1 MGAIRR
7 SSKLITIAFVT
18 LGLAAVG
25 TPIVAAED
33 TKSLED
39 KLEQLEAQVE
49 SLREQVQVARKEIRN
64 ATEVVAVSS
73 EWRDATSA
81 FHIAG
86 YASAGYSDKE
96 NGTGAF
102 SSANFNP
109 IFHFQ
114 YKDLVLWEAELEF
127 EVEEEGGTE
136 INLEYSTIDFFLND
150 YLVLVGGKF
159 LSPLGQFRQNL
170 HPHWINKLPSA
181 PPGFGHDGAAPIAD
195 VGFQLRGGA
204 PFGAGRVNYAFY
216 VGNGPE
222 LEGEGGEVHAI
233 LTDGFTRDA
242 DGDKVLGGRIGFL
255 PVSNLEIGLSA
266 AIGDATVTEDDGIEV
281 VGDPSRDYD
290 VFGVDFVYHWRE
302 LELRGEYIKQ
312 KIDNA
317 VASIAPEGGDWE
329 ALYVQG
335 AYKFGHNSWEGVLRY
350 TDFNSPHAS
359 QQQEQWAI
367 GLNYLVAPNAIV
379 KFGYEIND
387 NEAGGATDEDRWLI
401 QLAYGY

>member
-1 MGAIRR
+1 MNVIRK
-7 SSKLITIAFVT
+7 SSKLIITAFVT
-18 LGLAAVG
+18 LAFAAVG
-25 TPIVAAED
+25 PPSVAAGNIN
-33 TKSLED
+33 SLED
-39 KLEQLEAQVE
+39 KLEQLEAQLE
-49 SLREQVQVARKEIRN
+49 SLREQVQIARQETRSV
-64 ATEVVAVSS
+64 TEAVAVTS

-81 FHIAG
+81 FHLAG
-86 YASAGYSDKE
+86 FASAGYSDKK
-96 NGTGAF
+96 NSTGTF

-109 IFHFQ
+109 VFHFQ

-127 EVEEEGGTE
+127 EIEQEGGTE
-136 INLEYSTIDFFLND
+136 INLEYTAIDFFLND

-170 HPHWINKLPSA
+170 HPHWINKLPSM
-181 PPGFGHDGAAPIAD
+181 PPGFGHDGAAPVAE

-222 LEGEGGEVHAI
+222 LDGEDGEVHGI
-233 LTDGFTRDA
+233 LTDGFTRNA
-242 DGDKVLGGRIGFL
+242 DGNKVLGGRIGFL
-255 PVSNLEIGLSA
+255 PVSSLEIGLSA
-266 AIGDATVTEDDGIEV
+266 AFGDATVTENDGIEV
-281 VGDPSRDYD
+281 EDDPSRDYEA
-290 VFGVDFVYHWRE
+290 FGVDFVYHWRD

-312 KIDNA
+312 EIDNA
-317 VASIAPEGGDWE
+317 ATSIAPEGGDWE
-329 ALYVQG
+329 ALYAQG

-367 GLNYLVAPNAIV
+367 GLNYLVAPNAMM
-379 KFGYEIND
+379 KLSYEINNND
-387 NEAGGATDEDRWLI
+387 AGGANDEDRWLI